1 MRTKALTIELLTE
14 ELPPKKL
21 FEIENAFTNSIILNL
36 SNNNVID
43 NNNITNC
50 YSTPR
55 RLAISFSNILE
66 NSPDITKK
74 EKLMPKK
81 IGLTKNNQPTQAL
94 IKKLYSKGLDEKDVS
109 RIKIELNE
117 QQEYLIIENSIP
129 GKTIQNIVQE
139 TITTTIQNISNQ
151 YQSMRYQ
158 LQDEVNTV
166 KFIRPA
172 RNLLVLFGKELLDI
186 SVLGIKSS
194 NETIGHRFMSN
205 SLITIDHA
213 NKYEHVLETK
223 GFVIPSFIKRK
234 NYILNELQEKSAQMN
249 SILGNEKELMSL
261 LDEVTATVEYPSVYI
276 GEFDKKFLEL
286 PRECLILTMR
296 SHQKYFPLFEK
307 ETNNLTNK
315 FLIVSNVYSGKKEN
329 IITGNQKVIY
339 PRLSDAKFFYKTDS
353 IVSLDKRVLKLKNVI
368 YHNKIGNQLERV
380 ERLRIISKYLAKK
393 LLADS
398 ILADR
403 AAMLSKSDLESLM
416 VGEFPEL
423 QGIIGS
429 YYAKQNGEPDSIV
442 EALKNQYIHRFDNP
456 ITRKNIIS
464 AILFLSER
472 IEKLIGLFGIKIYP
486 SGEKDPYGLR
496 RAAIGIINVFEKMV
510 EGKILETNYSNYV
523 DILDLSKLTISLFHK
538 KNIDLEAPQKAVN
551 FIHER
556 YKYQLLNNFNRDIIE
571 AAFAKTP
578 PLHLILKIL
587 KTLEVFKTTPKISLY
602 LTTNKRINNFLKQ
615 NNQPINSFEEKLIDN
630 EPERIL
636 YEDFLITKPILLEL
650 LQLGKFSEYL
660 ELTESLVYKADDF
673 LNKVTIM
680 TADQRI
686 CNNRLFLL
694 SNIREL
700 INNFVDFSYLTHDNN
715 NI

>member
-21 FEIENAFTNSIILNL
+21 LEIENTFTNSISLNL
-36 SNNNVID
+36 SNNNVIGV
-43 NNNITNC
+43 NNITNC

-55 RLAISFSNILE
+55 RLAISFSDVLE
-66 NSPDITKK
+66 KSPDVTKK

-81 IGLTKNNQPTQAL
+81 IGLTENNQPTQAL
-94 IKKLYSKGLDEKDVS
+94 IKKLYSKGLDEKHLSSV
-109 RIKIELNE
+109 KIELNE
-117 QQEYLIIENSIP
+117 QQEYLTIENSIS

-158 LQDEVNTV
+158 LPDEVNTV

-205 SLITIDHA
+205 SFIKIDHA
-213 NKYEHVLETK
+213 NKYEDILETK

-234 NYILNELQEKSAQMN
+234 KYILNELKEKATQIN
-249 SILGNEKELMSL
+249 SILGNHEELMSL

-276 GEFDKKFLEL
+276 GEFDKEFLEL

-307 ETNNLTNK
+307 ETNNLINK
-315 FLIVSNVYSGKKEN
+315 FLIVSNVYSGKEEN

-339 PRLSDAKFFYKTDS
+339 PRLSDAKFFYETDN

-380 ERLRIISKYLAKK
+380 ERLRIISKYLANK
-393 LLADS
+393 LATDP

-423 QGIIGS
+423 QGIMGS
-429 YYAKQNGEPDSIV
+429 YYAKQNGESDSIV
-442 EALKNQYIHRFDNP
+442 DALKNQYINRFDQP
-456 ITRKNIIS
+456 VTSKNIIS

-472 IEKLIGLFGIKIYP
+472 IEKVISLFSIKIYP

-496 RAAIGIINVFEKMV
+496 RAAIGIINIFEKMV
-510 EGKILETNYSNYV
+510 EGKTLETNYSNYI
-523 DILDLSKLTISLFHK
+523 DILELSELTLSLFHQ
-538 KNIDLEAPQKAVN
+538 KNIDLETPKKAVD
-551 FIHER
+551 FIHDR

-571 AAFAKTP
+571 STFAKKP
-578 PLHLILKIL
+578 PLHLILPIL
-587 KTLEVFKTTPKISLY
+587 KTLEIFKTTPKLSLF
-602 LTTNKRINNFLKQ
+602 LITNKRINNFLKQ
-615 NNQPINSFEEKLIDN
+615 DNLSTNYFEEKLIDN
-630 EPERIL
+630 DAEKIL
-636 YEDFLITKPILLEL
+636 YDAFLNTKHVLLEL

-660 ELTESLVYKADDF
+660 ELTYSLIYKTDNF

-680 TADQRI
+680 TTDNRI

-694 SNIREL
+694 SKIREI
-700 INNFVDFSYLTHDNN
+700 INNFADLSYLNHENN